1 MASPPHFVT
10 HAERFMA
17 LEDQYGA
24 HNYHPLP
31 VVLTRGKG
39 VHLWD
44 VEGKRYLD
52 FLSAY
57 SAVNQGHC
65 HPRIIGAL
73 TEQAQRLTLTSRAFF
88 NDRLGAAEQQLCT
101 LFGYQK
107 ALLMNSG
114 AEAVETALKLARKW
128 GYQEKGIAPNQARI
142 IVAEHNFHGRT
153 TGIISFSTDGD
164 STGGFGPFAP
174 GYQVVPYDDAEA
186 LADALQ
192 DPHVCGFLVEPIQG
206 EAGVVVPSA
215 GYLARAA
222 ALCKAHNVLLITDE
236 IQTGLGRTGKL
247 LATDYEDVRGDILI
261 LGKALSGG
269 VLPVSAVLADDAIM
283 LTIQPGQHGSTFGGN
298 PLACAVLQAAL
309 DVLVDENLAGNALRL
324 GEVFREEMRLL
335 QAECPELVTAVRGKG
350 LLNAL
355 VINSTADGRTAW
367 DVCVALLERGLLAK
381 PTHGDIIRFAP
392 PLVITEAELRDACA
406 LIADVIRAF

>member
-1 MASPPHFVT
+1 MLAPTPTS
-10 HAERFMA
+10 HAEELMQ

-31 VVLTRGKG
+31 VVLSRGRG

-44 VEGKRYLD
+44 VAGRQYFD

-73 TEQAQRLTLTSRAFF
+73 TEQAQKLTLTSRAFF
-88 NDRLGAAEQQLCT
+88 NDRLGAAEKQLCE
-101 LFGYQK
+101 LFGYDK

-128 GYQEKGIAPNQARI
+128 GYQEKGIAPNMARI
-142 IVAEHNFHGRT
+142 VVAEHNFHGRT
-153 TGIISFSTDGD
+153 TGIISFSTDPD
-164 STGGFGPFAP
+164 STGGFGPYVP
-174 GYQVVPYDDAEA
+174 GYQVVPYNDAAALAEA
-186 LADALQ
+186 LA
-192 DPHVCGFLVEPIQG
+192 DPHVCGFLIEPIQG
-206 EAGVVVPSA
+206 EAGVVVPGE
-215 GYLARAA
+215 GYLTAA
-222 ALCKAHNVLLITDE
+222 AELCREHNVLLITDE

-247 LATDYEDVRGDILI
+247 LATDYEEVRGDILI

-283 LTIQPGQHGSTFGGN
+283 LTIKPGQHGSTFGGN
-298 PLACAVLQAAL
+298 PLACAVMQAAL
-309 DVLVDENLAGNALRL
+309 DVLLDEKLADNAFRL
-324 GEVFREEMRLL
+324 GEIFRARMRQL
-335 QAECPELVTAVRGKG
+335 QAQRLEVVTLVRGRG
-350 LLNAL
+350 LLNAV
-355 VINSTADGRTAW
+355 VIKPAADGRTAW
-367 DVCVALLERGLLAK
+367 DVCVSLMEHGLLAK

-392 PLVITEAELRDACA
+392 PLVITEEQLHAAC
-406 LIADVIRAF
+406 DVIEQVILAF